1 MAEKKPK
8 GTLIIIGGHEDKEGD
23 RDILTEVAKQSAK
36 DRNLVILTV
45 ATSMPEEVA
54 AEYKKVFQ
62 SLGATKVKTVDIR
75 TRDDAMDPARVEICS
90 KADVIFFTGGD
101 QLRITSQIGDSPIFQ
116 CLQDI
121 YMNGGTIVGTSA
133 GAAAMSETMVIS
145 GSSDKSH
152 EMFGLNMAPGLGFI
166 KGAVIDSHFAER
178 GRIGRL
184 LGAVSQNPK
193 NLGIGIDEDTAMIV
207 DPDGTF
213 EVMGSGAIYVVDGT
227 EINYSNL
234 SEKIKDD
241 ILTVYNV
248 KLHVLGKGFKFDIA
262 NKQPIMSREEE
273 GEKS

>member
-1 MAEKKPK
+1 MPEKKPK
-8 GTLIIIGGHEDKEGD
+8 GTLIIIGGHEDKKGD
-23 RDILTEVAKQSAK
+23 DEILTEVAKRSAK
-36 DRNLVILTV
+36 NRNLVILTV

-54 AEYKKVFQ
+54 KEYKEVFTR
-62 SLGATKVKTVDIR
+62 LGATKIKAVDVR
-75 TRDDAMDPARVEICS
+75 TRDDAMDPSRVEICS

-116 CLQDI
+116 CLHDN
-121 YMNGGTIVGTSA
+121 YMRGATIVGTSA

-152 EMFGLNMAPGLGFI
+152 ELFGLNMAPGLGFI

-184 LGAVSQNPK
+184 LGAVTQNPK
-193 NLGIGIDEDTAMIV
+193 NLGIGIDEDTAMIL

-213 EVMGSGAIYVVDGT
+213 TVMGSGAIYVVDGT
-227 EINYSNL
+227 EVRYSNL

-241 ILTVYNV
+241 ILTVFNV
-248 KLHVLGKGFKFDIA
+248 KLHVLGKGYRFDLA
-262 NKQPIMSREEE
+262 NRQPIMSREEE
-273 GEKS
+273 SEKS